1 MLKGLLVEFEGILI
15 PVTIHQNLVVTHQE
29 PPDESQSS
37 SRRDRRRLTPVMKIA
52 DQESIETVL
61 TKEEI
66 ELREKNLKD
75 TVEEK
80 PTEKIVNLEESVKI
94 EKKLEKNN
102 AENCVKEAIRTE

>member
-1 MLKGLLVEFEGILI
+1 MRKDQLVEVEGILI
-15 PVTIHQNLVVTHQE
+15 PVAIHQDLLVVTRQE
-29 PPDESQSS
+29 LPDGSQS
-37 SRRDRRRLTPVMKIA
+37 SRRDPRRLTPVMKTA
-52 DQESIETVL
+52 GQESIETVL

-80 PTEKIVNLEESVKI
+80 PTEKIENLEEIEKI

-102 AENCVKEAIRTE
+102 VENYVKEAIRIE

>member
-1 MLKGLLVEFEGILI
+1 V
-15 PVTIHQNLVVTHQE
+15 
-29 PPDESQSS
+29 
-37 SRRDRRRLTPVMKIA
+37 KIA

-66 ELREKNLKD
+66 ELREKD

-80 PTEKIVNLEESVKI
+80 PTEKIENLEESVKI